1 MSAENVTEA
10 DLQAFADGRLPP
22 ERAAEVAQWL
32 AARAD
37 DAERV
42 DAYRRISEEVR
53 ALYEPVM
60 SEPLPI
66 RLQSAAARDT
76 RAAWRV
82 VGFAAGWLVIGGTL
96 GLLAG
101 WQLHAWRAP
110 AQTALMDANSLMAR
124 RAAIAHAVYSPEVRH
139 PVEVGAD
146 QEQHLVAW
154 LSKRLG
160 VKVKAP
166 RLDDVGMSLVGG
178 RLLPGDAGPVAQFM
192 YQNDKGR
199 RLTMYVR
206 AESGQH
212 RETAFRYVREKNNV
226 GVFYWVDRDCGYALA
241 SGDLNREELLRVA
254 TTVYKQF
261 EP

>member
-1 MSAENVTEA
+1 MSAENVTETEI
-10 DLQAFADGRLPP
+10 QAFADGRLPP

-32 AARAD
+32 AEHGEE
-37 DAERV
+37 AERV
-42 DAYRRISEEVR
+42 DAYRRMGEELR
-53 ALYEPVM
+53 GLYDPVM

-66 RLQSAAARDT
+66 RLQRAAHDT

-110 AQTALMDANSLMAR
+110 TQTALMDTNALMAR
-124 RAAIAHAVYSPEVRH
+124 RAAVAHAVYSPEVRH

-166 RLDDVGMSLVGG
+166 RLDDIGMSLVGG
-178 RLLPGDAGPVAQFM
+178 RLLPGDVGPVAQFM

-206 AESGQH
+206 AENGAH
-212 RETAFRYVREKNNV
+212 RETAFRYARENNV
-226 GVFYWVDRDCGYALA
+226 GVFYWVDRDCGYAIA
-241 SGDLNREELLRVA
+241 SGDLNRDELLRVA